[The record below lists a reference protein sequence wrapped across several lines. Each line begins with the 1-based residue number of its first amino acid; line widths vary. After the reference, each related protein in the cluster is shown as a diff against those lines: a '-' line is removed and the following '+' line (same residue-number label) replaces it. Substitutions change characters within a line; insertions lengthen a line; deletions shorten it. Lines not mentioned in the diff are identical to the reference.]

1 MKILYLSAC
10 SQLGGAERALLDM
23 LASIRAA
30 NSEVSLYVV
39 TTEDGPLVSECGA
52 LGVRATVVP
61 LPKRVARLGDAASEQ
76 SLLKL
81 CAAAPSIIAYLLRLR
96 RVIRS
101 FAPDVIHTN
110 GFKVHVLGV
119 FAKPRETALIW
130 HIHDFVSS
138 RPVMARVLK
147 RVSRY
152 CDVAVANSRAVASDV
167 RAVCGVAQTSVCEPS
182 ESNHRLKSV
191 PPGKGISVKTIHNA
205 VDLQR
210 FSATGAAINLDEL
223 AGMRPSVP
231 DTIRIGLVATLA
243 RWKGHETFLRAM
255 SLLPRHLPVHGYI
268 IGDAIYQTDGSQHSL
283 GELRALAERLGVADR
298 VGFTGFTDN
307 TASAMHAFD
316 IVVHASTAREPFG
329 LVIAEA
335 AACGKSIIASQNAGA
350 TELMHDGI
358 DFVCHDAGDPLSL
371 AVQITHLAADAKLR
385 NRLGASA
392 RATAERVFD
401 RARLA
406 TELLPLYQTLATQ
419 TQGQTV
425 EPEIR
430 ELFVDFQDLRS
441 EI

>member
-10 SQLGGAERALLDM
+10 SQLGGAERVLLDM

-30 NSEVSLYVV
+30 NSEVSLHLV

-52 LGVRATVVP
+52 LGVQATVVP
-61 LPKRVARLGDAASEQ
+61 LPKRVARLGDAASEL
-76 SLLKL
+76 SLLNL
-81 CAAAPSIIAYLLRLR
+81 CAAAPLIIAYLLRLR

-119 FAKPRETALIW
+119 FAKPRGTALVW

-138 RPVMARVLK
+138 RPVMARLLPHL
-147 RVSRY
+147 SRF
-152 CDVAVANSRAVASDV
+152 CDLAVANSGAVAADA
-167 RAVCGVAQTSVCEPS
+167 RAAGI
-182 ESNHRLKSV
+182 
-191 PPGKGISVKTIHNA
+191 GISVKTIHNA
-205 VDLQR
+205 VDLHR
-210 FSATGAAINLDEL
+210 FSSTGAAIDVDEL

-243 RWKGHETFLRAM
+243 RWKGHETFLRAI

-268 IGDAIYQTDGSQHSL
+268 IGDAIYQTAGSQHSL
-283 GELRALAERLGVADR
+283 GELRALAEKLGVADR
-298 VGFTGFTDN
+298 VGFTGFIDD
-307 TASAMHAFD
+307 TASAMRALD

-350 TELMHDGI
+350 TELMRDGI

-385 NRLGASA
+385 NRLGAGA
-392 RATAERVFD
+392 RATAERGFD

-419 TQGQTV
+419 PQVQTA
-425 EPEIR
+425 EPEIG
-430 ELFVDFQDLRS
+430 ELCSLPS

>member
-30 NSEVSLYVV
+30 NSEVSLHVV
-39 TTEDGPLVSECGA
+39 TTEDGPLISGCGA
-52 LGVRATVVP
+52 LGVQATVVP

-76 SLLKL
+76 SLLNL
-81 CAAAPSIIAYLLRLR
+81 FAAAPAIIAYLFRLR

-101 FAPDVIHTN
+101 FAPDVVHTN

-119 FAKPRETALIW
+119 FAKPRGAALVW

-138 RPVMARVLK
+138 RRVMARLL
-147 RVSRY
+147 RRLSRF
-152 CDVAVANSRAVASDV
+152 CDLAVANSSAVAADV
-167 RAVCGVAQTSVCEPS
+167 RAVCTVAQTSVCDPS
-182 ESNHRLKSV
+182 ESNHRLNSV
-191 PPGKGISVKTIHNA
+191 PLTRGITVKTVHNA
-205 VDLQR
+205 VNLHR
-210 FSATGAAINLDEL
+210 FSSTGTVIDLDEL

-231 DTIRIGLVATLA
+231 DTIRVGLIATLA
-243 RWKGHETFLRAM
+243 RWKGHETFLRAI

-283 GELRALAERLGVADR
+283 GELRALAGKLGVADR
-298 VGFTGFTDN
+298 VSFTGFIDD
-307 TASAMHAFD
+307 TAAAMRALD
-316 IVVHASTAREPFG
+316 IIVHASIEREPFG

-335 AACGKSIIASQNAGA
+335 AACGNAIIASQDAAA
-350 TELMHDGI
+350 TELMHEGI

-371 AVQITHLAADAKLR
+371 AVQIAHLAADAKLR

-406 TELLPLYQTLATQ
+406 TELLPLYRSLVANTLVE
-419 TQGQTV
+419 TV
-425 EPEIR
+425 E
-430 ELFVDFQDLRS
+430 S
-441 EI
+441 EIGGLCSLPSEI

>member
-10 SQLGGAERALLDM
+10 SQLGGAERVLLDM

-30 NSEVSLYVV
+30 NSEVSLHVV
-39 TTEDGPLVSECGA
+39 TTEDGPLISECGA
-52 LGVRATVVP
+52 LGVQATVVP

-76 SLLKL
+76 SLLNL
-81 CAAAPSIIAYLLRLR
+81 FAAAPSIIAHLLRLR

-119 FAKPRETALIW
+119 LAKPRAAALVW

-138 RPVMARVLK
+138 RPVMAKLLRHL
-147 RVSRY
+147 SRF
-152 CDVAVANSRAVASDV
+152 CDLAVANSGAVAADV
-167 RAVCGVAQTSVCEPS
+167 GAVCT
-182 ESNHRLKSV
+182 
-191 PPGKGISVKTIHNA
+191 GISVKTIHNA
-205 VDLQR
+205 VDLHR
-210 FSATGAAINLDEL
+210 FSSSGAAIDVDEL
-223 AGMRPSVP
+223 SGMRPSVP
-231 DTIRIGLVATLA
+231 DTIRVGVIATLA
-243 RWKGHETFLRAM
+243 RWKGHETFLRAI

-283 GELRALAERLGVADR
+283 GELRALAEKLGVADR
-298 VGFTGFTDN
+298 VGFTSFIND
-307 TASAMHAFD
+307 TASAMRALD
-316 IVVHASTAREPFG
+316 IIVHASIEREPFG

-335 AACGKSIIASQNAGA
+335 AACGNSIIASQTAGA

-371 AVQITHLAADAKLR
+371 AVEITHLATDANLR
-385 NRLGASA
+385 NRLAVSA

-419 TQGQTV
+419 TQVQTA
-425 EPEIR
+425 ELEIH
-430 ELFVDFQDLRS
+430 ELCSVRS

>member
-10 SQLGGAERALLDM
+10 SQLGGAERVLLDM

-30 NSEVSLYVV
+30 NSEVSLHVV
-39 TTEDGPLVSECGA
+39 TTENGPLVSECGA
-52 LGVRATVVP
+52 LGLQGTVVR

-76 SLLKL
+76 SLLNL
-81 CAAAPSIIAYLLRLR
+81 FAAAPSIIAHLLRLR

-110 GFKVHVLGV
+110 GFKAHVLGI
-119 FAKPRETALIW
+119 FAKPRGAALVW

-138 RPVMARVLK
+138 RPVMARLL
-147 RVSRY
+147 RLLSGF
-152 CDVAVANSRAVASDV
+152 CDTAVANSGAVAADV
-167 RAVCGVAQTSVCEPS
+167 RGVCGE
-182 ESNHRLKSV
+182 RLKV
-191 PPGKGISVKTIHNA
+191 RTILNA
-205 VDLQR
+205 VDPQR
-210 FSATGAAINLDEL
+210 FTLTGAAIGLDEL

-231 DTIRIGLVATLA
+231 DTIRVGLIATLA

-268 IGDAIYQTDGSQHSL
+268 IGDAIYQTDGSQYSL
-283 GELRALAERLGVADR
+283 GELRALAEKLGVGDR
-298 VGFTGFTDN
+298 VGFTGFIDD
-307 TASAMHAFD
+307 TASAMRALD
-316 IVVHASTAREPFG
+316 VVVHASTAREPFG

-350 TELMHDGI
+350 TELMHNGI

-371 AVQITHLAADAKLR
+371 AVQITHLAADGKLR

-406 TELLPLYQTLATQ
+406 TALLPLYQTLATQ
-419 TQGQTV
+419 TQVQTA

-430 ELFVDFQDLRS
+430 ELCSLTDF
-441 EI
+441 

>member
-1 MKILYLSAC
+1 MKHAGGVRTQMKILYLSAC
-10 SQLGGAERALLDM
+10 SQFGGAERVLVDM

-30 NSEVSLYVV
+30 NSEVSLHVV
-39 TTEDGPLVSECGA
+39 TTEDGPLISECDA
-52 LGVRATVVP
+52 LRVQATVLR
-61 LPKRVARLGDAASEQ
+61 LPKGIARLGDATSAQ
-76 SLLKL
+76 SLLNL
-81 CAAAPSIIAYLLRLR
+81 LAAAPSIIAHVLRLR

-119 FAKPRETALIW
+119 FAKPRGAALVW

-138 RPVMARVLK
+138 RPLMARLLK
-147 RVSRY
+147 HLSRF
-152 CDVAVANSRAVASDV
+152 CDLAMANSGAVAADV
-167 RAVCGVAQTSVCEPS
+167 RAVCT
-182 ESNHRLKSV
+182 
-191 PPGKGISVKTIHNA
+191 GINVTTIHNA
-205 VDLQR
+205 VDLHR
-210 FSATGAAINLDEL
+210 FSSTGAAIDVDEL

-231 DTIRIGLVATLA
+231 DTIRVGLIATLA
-243 RWKGHETFLRAM
+243 RWKGHETFLRAI

-268 IGDAIYQTDGSQHSL
+268 IGDAIYQTEGSQHSL
-283 GELRALAERLGVADR
+283 GELRALAEKLDVADR
-298 VGFTGFTDN
+298 VGFTGFIDD
-307 TASAMHAFD
+307 AALAMRGLD
-316 IVVHASTAREPFG
+316 IIVHASTEREPFG

-335 AACGKSIIASQNAGA
+335 AACGNSIIASQGAGA

-358 DFVCHDAGDPLSL
+358 DFASHDAGDPLTL
-371 AVQITHLAADAKLR
+371 AVQITHLAADAELR

-419 TQGQTV
+419 TLAQTA

-430 ELFVDFQDLRS
+430 ELCSLTSD
-441 EI
+441 I

>member
-10 SQLGGAERALLDM
+10 SQLGGAERVLLDM

-30 NSEVSLYVV
+30 NSEVSLHVV

-52 LGVRATVVP
+52 LGVEATVVP

-76 SLLKL
+76 SLLNVF
-81 CAAAPSIIAYLLRLR
+81 AAAPSIIAHLLRLR

-110 GFKVHVLGV
+110 GFKLHVLGV
-119 FAKPRETALIW
+119 FAKPRGAALVW

-138 RPVMARVLK
+138 RPVMARLL
-147 RVSRY
+147 RHLSRF
-152 CDVAVANSRAVASDV
+152 CDLAVANSGAVAADV
-167 RAVCGVAQTSVCEPS
+167 RSVCT
-182 ESNHRLKSV
+182 V
-191 PPGKGISVKTIHNA
+191 TQPPTKGISVKTIHNA
-205 VDLQR
+205 VDLHR
-210 FSATGAAINLDEL
+210 FSSTGAAIDVDEL

-231 DTIRIGLVATLA
+231 DTIRIGLIATLA
-243 RWKGHETFLRAM
+243 RWKGHETFLRAI

-283 GELRALAERLGVADR
+283 GELRALAEKLGVADR
-298 VGFTGFTDN
+298 VGFTGFIDD
-307 TASAMHAFD
+307 TASAMRALD
-316 IVVHASTAREPFG
+316 IVVHASIAREPFG
-329 LVIAEA
+329 MVIAEA
-335 AACGKSIIASQNAGA
+335 AACGKSIIASENAGA
-350 TELMHDGI
+350 TELMHDGF

-371 AVQITHLAADAKLR
+371 AVQITHLAADEKLR
-385 NRLGASA
+385 NRLGVSA

-419 TQGQTV
+419 TQVQTA

-430 ELFVDFQDLRS
+430 ELCSLTSDF
-441 EI
+441 

>member
-10 SQLGGAERALLDM
+10 SQLGGAERVLLDM

-30 NSEVSLYVV
+30 NAEVSLHVV
-39 TTEDGPLVSECGA
+39 TTEDGPLISECGA
-52 LGVRATVVP
+52 LGVQATVVP

-76 SLLKL
+76 SLMNLF
-81 CAAAPSIIAYLLRLR
+81 AAAPSIIAYLFRLR

-101 FAPDVIHTN
+101 FAPDVVHTN

-119 FAKPRETALIW
+119 FAKPRGAALVW

-138 RPVMARVLK
+138 RPVMARLL
-147 RVSRY
+147 RHLSRF
-152 CDVAVANSRAVASDV
+152 CDLAVANSSAVAADV
-167 RAVCGVAQTSVCEPS
+167 RAVCTVPQT
-182 ESNHRLKSV
+182 R
-191 PPGKGISVKTIHNA
+191 GITVKTVHNA
-205 VDLQR
+205 VDLHR
-210 FSATGAAINLDEL
+210 FSSTGAVIDVDEL

-231 DTIRIGLVATLA
+231 DTIRVGLIATLA
-243 RWKGHETFLRAM
+243 RWKGHETFLRAI

-283 GELRALAERLGVADR
+283 GELRALAGKLGVADS
-298 VGFTGFTDN
+298 VGFTGFIDD
-307 TASAMHAFD
+307 TAPAMRALD
-316 IVVHASTAREPFG
+316 IIVHASIEREPFG

-335 AACGKSIIASQNAGA
+335 AACGNSIIASQNAAA

-358 DFVCHDAGDPLSL
+358 DFVSHDAGDPLSL

-419 TQGQTV
+419 TQVQTA

-430 ELFVDFQDLRS
+430 ELCSLTSDF
-441 EI
+441 